1 MNLILNHIDSIK
13 QLCLSNKVKSLFAFG
28 SITTNKFNPESD
40 IDFVVEIDEK
50 DPVSYSEY
58 YFNLKFQLEK
68 LLQRQIDLLEQ
79 KAIRN
84 QYLKNEIDKSKVLIY
99 GSGN

>member
-28 SITTNKFNPESD
+28 SITTNKFNPDSD

-50 DPVSYSEY
+50 DPVSYSEN

-99 GSGN
+99 ASGN

>member
-50 DPVSYSEY
+50 DPVSYSES
-58 YFNLKFQLEK
+58 YFNLKFELEK

-99 GSGN
+99 GGGD